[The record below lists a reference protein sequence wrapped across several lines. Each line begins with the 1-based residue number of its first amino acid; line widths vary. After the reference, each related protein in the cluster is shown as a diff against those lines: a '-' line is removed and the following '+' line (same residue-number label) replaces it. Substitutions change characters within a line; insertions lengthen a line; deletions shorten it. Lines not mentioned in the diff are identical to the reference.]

1 MKAIRTVLSVL
12 VLLAVSCSVMA
23 AEAVSTPPGQ
33 TTTVVNGPN
42 NPVPFGVQSSSDG
55 PVVPVS
61 PKTPI
66 PVGTLG
72 ADGSVKP
79 VSPTTPI
86 PIGTVGANGSVVPV
100 SPTSPIP
107 VNVTVTPTNPLPAT
121 SGDYTQLIS
130 SGNVTAGTNVVTD
143 LFRGDLTQY
152 KTVKLIIK
160 CTQGGCQFVTGRV
173 SEEFDDQS
181 MLIDAFA
188 PPFGSDLVTVHF
200 YDLPGSAFVVQAF
213 NSGGGSSAGIHFVLL
228 GRRN

>member
-1 MKAIRTVLSVL
+1 LSVL
-12 VLLAVSCSVMA
+12 VLLTVSCSVMA

-66 PVGTLG
+66 PIGTLG

-79 VSPTTPI
+79 VSPTAPI

-100 SPTSPIP
+100 SPTTPIP

-121 SGDYTQLIS
+121 SGDYTQLIA
-130 SGNVTAGTNVVTD
+130 SGSATAGHDVTD

-160 CTQGGCQFVTGRV
+160 CTQGPCQFVTGRV
-173 SEEFDDQS
+173 SEEFDGQS
-181 MLIDAFA
+181 MLIDAFGA
-188 PPFGSDLVTVHF
+188 PFGSDLVTVHF
-200 YDLPGSAFVVQAF
+200 YDLPGSAFVVQVF
-213 NSGGGSSAGIHFVLL
+213 NSDPGSAGIHFVLL